1 MIIIE
6 CGIII
11 TKKTLCFQST
21 QHNLYFVT
29 LLLNNT
35 LHPIKNVLGYLRKHR
50 AFDILTLLQKCDTF
64 MKPIIFTLVGIDK
77 PGLISDLAKTVYDM
91 GGNWLGSNFSHMA
104 GHFAGFVQVDLP
116 LEKHQALMERLSEH
130 PDLKIHLLPG
140 MTETQ
145 GEQQTVQIDIMGND
159 NTGIVQELTQ
169 ILSQFNLNIV
179 KFDSFLESAPN
190 WGGALFKAKAIIMVA
205 ADFDLET
212 LRDRLESVANDL
224 MVDIEIQ

>member
-1 MIIIE
+1 MW
-6 CGIII
+6 III
-11 TKKTLCFQST
+11 TKKILYFQST
-21 QHNLYFVT
+21 QHNLYFIIF
-29 LLLNNT
+29 LLNNT
-35 LHPIKNVLGYLRKHR
+35 LHLIQNVLGYLRKHR
-50 AFDILTLLQKCDTF
+50 AFSILTLLQKCDTF

-77 PGLISDLAKTVYDM
+77 PGLISDLAKTVYDV

-190 WGGALFKAKAIIMVA
+190 WGGALFKAKAIITVA

>member
-1 MIIIE
+1 M
-6 CGIII
+6 III
-11 TKKTLCFQST
+11 TKKILYFQST
-21 QHNLYFVT
+21 QHNLYFIIF
-29 LLLNNT
+29 LLNNT
-35 LHPIKNVLGYLRKHR
+35 LHLIQNVLGYLRKHR
-50 AFDILTLLQKCDTF
+50 AFSILTLLQKCDTF

-190 WGGALFKAKAIIMVA
+190 WGGALFKAKAIITVA

>member
-1 MIIIE
+1 
-6 CGIII
+6 
-11 TKKTLCFQST
+11 
-21 QHNLYFVT
+21 
-29 LLLNNT
+29 
-35 LHPIKNVLGYLRKHR
+35 
-50 AFDILTLLQKCDTF
+50 

-77 PGLISDLAKTVYDM
+77 PGLIRDLAKTVYDM

-116 LEKHQALMERLSEH
+116 LEKHQALIERLSEH

-140 MTETQ
+140 MAEPQ
-145 GEQQTVQIDIMGND
+145 GEQQSVQIDIMGND
-159 NTGIVQELTQ
+159 KTGIVQELTQ

-190 WGGALFKAKAIIMVA
+190 WGSPLFKAKATIRVA
-205 ADFDLET
+205 SDFDLER
-212 LRDRLESVANDL
+212 LRESLESVANDL

>member
-1 MIIIE
+1 
-6 CGIII
+6 
-11 TKKTLCFQST
+11 
-21 QHNLYFVT
+21 
-29 LLLNNT
+29 
-35 LHPIKNVLGYLRKHR
+35 
-50 AFDILTLLQKCDTF
+50 

-116 LEKHQALMERLSEH
+116 LEKHQALMEILSEH

-140 MTETQ
+140 MTETR

-190 WGGALFKAKAIIMVA
+190 WGGALFKAKAIITVA